1 MGRAMQ
7 RKGSSQKWWIREY
20 LFLLI
25 PLCFLLHLISYSV
38 QTAWLL
44 SSVNQRPESFNA
56 TELQDFT
63 SALFSGLDNGCQRA
77 SSYRNYTV
85 CDHLPYSEIKCGKL
99 AARRDFDENGIK
111 YKVPNIVHLIWLG
124 QPSFRYYNYLA
135 IRSIASIQQPEK
147 IIIHF
152 SSAKP
157 SGQLWEKTEQEIP
170 CLEFEKVTPPS
181 VVLGTKVTHLIAK
194 TDAARIE
201 ILLKYGGIYIDGD
214 VITLQNLDHLR
225 KFPITMGRSIKEA
238 ISMGVVLSE
247 PNAMFLKKFYQ
258 QYPRHYVNSHPFAFT
273 TRYLMTFYREN
284 MKKNWLHIEETS
296 IQRPNPYQEQ
306 DGGGSATTLAH
317 FDLSGNYFLHI
328 HPSRAFVTKT
338 VKLKF
343 FTQTDDEMRILD
355 NVYGEAARIALF
367 NMSNLIFK
375 TDEVPHNRV
384 PTENILRFE
393 PIKPLT

>member
-25 PLCFLLHLISYSV
+25 PLCFLLHLISYSF

-157 SGQLWEKTEQEIP
+157 SG
-170 CLEFEKVTPPS
+170 EF
-181 VVLGTKVTHLIAK
+181 
-194 TDAARIE
+194 
-201 ILLKYGGIYIDGD
+201 
-214 VITLQNLDHLR
+214 
-225 KFPITMGRSIKEA
+225 
-238 ISMGVVLSE
+238 
-247 PNAMFLKKFYQ
+247 
-258 QYPRHYVNSHPFAFT
+258 
-273 TRYLMTFYREN
+273 TF
-284 MKKNWLHIEETS
+284 
-296 IQRPNPYQEQ
+296 
-306 DGGGSATTLAH
+306 
-317 FDLSGNYFLHI
+317 
-328 HPSRAFVTKT
+328 
-338 VKLKF
+338 
-343 FTQTDDEMRILD
+343 
-355 NVYGEAARIALF
+355 
-367 NMSNLIFK
+367 
-375 TDEVPHNRV
+375 
-384 PTENILRFE
+384 
-393 PIKPLT
+393 